1 LRDAVSA
8 LILKPMAST
17 DSALDPAQLARAR
30 ALLVRPERPQRMW
43 PVLAAAAFLA
53 VSALAFA
60 TAMILAPPLTSQHV
74 AHQRGAA

>member
-1 LRDAVSA
+1 
-8 LILKPMAST
+8 MASI
-17 DSALDPAQLARAR
+17 DSVLDPDQLARAR
-30 ALLVRPERPQRMW
+30 ALLVRPARPQRMW

-74 AHQRGAA
+74 AHQRGAV